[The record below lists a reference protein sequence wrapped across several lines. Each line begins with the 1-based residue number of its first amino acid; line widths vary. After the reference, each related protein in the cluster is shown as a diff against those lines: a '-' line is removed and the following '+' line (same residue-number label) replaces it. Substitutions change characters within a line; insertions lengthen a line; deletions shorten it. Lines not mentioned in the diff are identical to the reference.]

1 MADSPHPLEYKDP
14 STHGQNWWSERHYSP
29 WIALL
34 LCAPGAACIALY
46 VGGSTLT
53 NGLSFS
59 GFFSLWL
66 AAIVTAI
73 FSIYF
78 YGRFPFR
85 DVPWFVAL
93 NLFINIP
100 GLLFSIL
107 AVVACF

>member
-34 LCAPGAACIALY
+34 LCAPGAACIAIY
-46 VGGSTLT
+46 MGGDILA
-53 NGLSFS
+53 NGLPWS

-66 AAIVTAI
+66 TAI
-73 FSIYF
+73 ATAILSVCLYC
-78 YGRFPFR
+78 RFPFR

-100 GLLFSIL
+100 GLLFSVL
-107 AVVACF
+107 AVLAYF